1 MVVSFLI
8 LSFGAQA
15 LAAWLSLRLALTTRR
30 GAWLLLFVAML
41 LMAFR
46 RGFALYDTLAFGGK
60 IAFTSECIGLLV
72 SVSLLMGLAGV
83 YRKTLQ
89 RPARDEEAL
98 LSDRSQSLRHLSR
111 TAVLLGALTSVGSCL
126 VGYWAYGASRNA
138 ILKGQYESN
147 LSLARTLAS
156 AAEHLGQGGSR
167 P

>member
-111 TAVLLGALTSVGSCL
+111 TAVVVGGATSLGRCL
-126 VGYWAYGASRNA
+126 RRELACWASPKSIPKR
-138 ILKGQYESN
+138 LV
-147 LSLARTLAS
+147 
-156 AAEHLGQGGSR
+156 
-167 P
+167 